1 MEYIQFVCGFWTC
14 LVNML
19 TRLFG
24 IIWPSLVWQKP
35 AVGKKKWS
43 TYYRTLGSLFKRCV
57 GFLAGGM
64 GIKVLLS
71 LFEDAVLKLVL
82 FYFANKPELCN
93 LYLECSDWCNQKR
106 LICHADWSFSFQ
118 LLFILN
124 KKKNLMLHAP
134 SYICLILTGR
144 LVIF

>member
-1 MEYIQFVCGFWTC
+1 
-14 LVNML
+14 
-19 TRLFG
+19 
-24 IIWPSLVWQKP
+24 
-35 AVGKKKWS
+35 
-43 TYYRTLGSLFKRCV
+43 
-57 GFLAGGM
+57 M

-124 KKKNLMLHAP
+124 IKKKSHAP
-134 SYICLILTGR
+134 RPKLHLSDIDREACHLLGLLSLPI
-144 LVIF
+144 